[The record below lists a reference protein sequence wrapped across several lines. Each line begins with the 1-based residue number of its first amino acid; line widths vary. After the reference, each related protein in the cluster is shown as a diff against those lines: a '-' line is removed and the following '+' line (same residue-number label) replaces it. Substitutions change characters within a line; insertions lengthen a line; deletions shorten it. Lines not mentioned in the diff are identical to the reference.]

1 MNLKNSNRNF
11 GILFSV
17 IFFII
22 GITNLETNYLF
33 KSLFFLSFVVFVISI
48 FKPDSL
54 SFLNKFWIKFG
65 LLLGKIISPIVMYLI
80 YFLAIYPVSLLLKL
94 FKKEIVEIKY
104 DPNKKT
110 YWSNSSYK
118 EGSMDDQF

>member
-1 MNLKNSNRNF
+1 MNLKNPNRNF

-22 GITNLETNYLF
+22 AIINLESNFLS
-33 KSLFFLSFVVFVISI
+33 KSSFFLSFIFFVISI
-48 FKPDSL
+48 FKPNSL
-54 SFLNKFWIKFG
+54 FFLNKFWIKFG
-65 LLLGKIISPIVMYLI
+65 LLLGKIISPIIMYLI
-80 YFLAIYPVSLLLKL
+80 YFLCIYPISLLLRL

-118 EGSMDDQF
+118 EGGMNDQF